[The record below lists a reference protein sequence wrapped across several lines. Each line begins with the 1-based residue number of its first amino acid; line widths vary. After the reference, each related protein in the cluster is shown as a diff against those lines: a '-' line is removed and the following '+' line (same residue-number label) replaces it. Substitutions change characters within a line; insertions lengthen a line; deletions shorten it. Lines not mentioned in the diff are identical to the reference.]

1 MLPLLL
7 AVRVVTYN
15 VHFGAP
21 VARLAEALRGAD
33 IVLLQEVQDHPGEG
47 KSRAERIAA
56 ELGMQ
61 ASYAPA
67 RTLKDRGTHGLA
79 VLSRWPM
86 HDPEVLELPRMN
98 LVIAA
103 NPTLRVGAQATE
115 RRIALAVTIDTPDGP
130 LRIYDVHL
138 DTRIDVK
145 DRIEQLR
152 PVAVRAQGES
162 SPVIIGGDF
171 NTNPFAWAARLIPTA
186 PADQPGAIDRFMRAA
201 GFATPTAGCGPTTPP
216 PLEMRLDAI
225 YVRHLRAAMMH
236 VDRDAHASDHFPL
249 WLEVTPTN

>member
-7 AVRVVTYN
+7 VVRVVTYN

-21 VARLAEALRGAD
+21 VGRLAEALRGAD

-47 KSRAERIAA
+47 GSRAERIGAQ
-56 ELGMQ
+56 LHMQ
-61 ASYAPA
+61 AIYAPA
-67 RTLKDRGTHGLA
+67 RALQDGGTHGLA

-86 HDPEVLELPRMN
+86 RDPEILELPRMN
-98 LVIAA
+98 LHV
-103 NPTLRVGAQATE
+103 ATE
-115 RRIALAVTIDTPDGP
+115 RRIALLVTIETPEGP
-130 LRIYDVHL
+130 LRVYDVHL
-138 DTRIDVK
+138 DTRLDIA
-145 DRIEQLR
+145 DRLAQLR
-152 PVAVRAQGES
+152 PVVARARNES
-162 SPVIIGGDF
+162 LPTLVGGDF

-186 PADQPGAIDRFMRAA
+186 PANQPGAVDRFLRAA

-225 YVRHLRAAMMH
+225 YVRNLRAALAH

-249 WLEVTPTN
+249 WLELTRTAAD